1 MKKWKICDHIPPW
14 ADAHNQRCL
23 YWSLIVTAIVCS
35 AALYFP
41 LLRMTHN
48 DLSYSDQTMV
58 YFSDIVGSQ
67 GDLGGWYSQAVLSPF
82 LLLIPGAVV
91 LAVYNYTKLW
101 QGAKNASIS
110 WAACR
115 PVGAPPPV
123 LDPAV
128 GVAPVRRPAAG
139 FDAAGLLWH
148 LLSHYAGGLPR
159 PGQRPNCSKISP
171 TCSTPSSRTPV
182 CLDLDWRLP

>member
-58 YFSDIVGSQ
+58 YFADIVGSQ

-91 LAVYNYTKLW
+91 LAVYNYAKLW
-101 QGAKNASIS
+101 QGAKSIYLMGRLPDRWELHRRCLTLPLGWLLS
-110 WAACR
+110 AVLLPALTLLVYYGIYYLITPAACLR
-115 PVGAPPPV
+115 PNQLAKLLENLPYLFNPFFPHPGAP
-123 LDPAV
+123 
-128 GVAPVRRPAAG
+128 
-139 FDAAGLLWH
+139 
-148 LLSHYAGGLPR
+148 
-159 PGQRPNCSKISP
+159 
-171 TCSTPSSRTPV
+171 
-182 CLDLDWRLP
+182 